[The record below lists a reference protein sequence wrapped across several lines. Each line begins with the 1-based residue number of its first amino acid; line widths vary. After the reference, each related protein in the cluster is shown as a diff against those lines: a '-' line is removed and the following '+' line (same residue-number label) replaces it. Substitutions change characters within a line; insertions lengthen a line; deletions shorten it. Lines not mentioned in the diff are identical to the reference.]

1 MEVEVWFGY
10 SKRKESNAVNK
21 STNQKKKAKK
31 KKKKQRESQE
41 SNENNTV
48 QKNYNT
54 KKTAIQDKNFA
65 AMIHKLKE
73 EKWKKEKR
81 KSIALIIFKIKSVS
95 SSKNGT
101 SSS

>member
-1 MEVEVWFGY
+1 VEVEVWFGY

-21 STNQKKKAKK
+21 STNQKKKA

>member
-1 MEVEVWFGY
+1 MEAELWFGE

-21 STNQKKKAKK
+21 STNQKKKKK
-31 KKKKQRESQE
+31 RESQE

-54 KKTAIQDKNFA
+54 QKTAIQDKNFA

>member
-1 MEVEVWFGY
+1 VEVEVWFGY

-31 KKKKQRESQE
+31 KKKRESQE

>member
-1 MEVEVWFGY
+1 VEVEVWFGY

-31 KKKKQRESQE
+31 KKKRERV
-41 SNENNTV
+41 NNTV

>member
-1 MEVEVWFGY
+1 MVWLFQEKGKQC
-10 SKRKESNAVNK
+10 SKQINQSKEES
-21 STNQKKKAKK
+21 KK